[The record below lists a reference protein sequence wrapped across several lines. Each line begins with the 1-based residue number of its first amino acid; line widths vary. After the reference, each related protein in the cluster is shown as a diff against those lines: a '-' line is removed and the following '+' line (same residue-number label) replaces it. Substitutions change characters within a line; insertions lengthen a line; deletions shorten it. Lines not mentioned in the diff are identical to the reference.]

1 MSLLEGRGSLS
12 ILDFSW
18 NRLGQ
23 AGSNCL
29 ADVLRTNTKLV
40 RLDISHCGITA
51 VPAVT
56 LARGLTVE
64 EPSAGTLRVFRADY
78 NPMGDAGRDA
88 ILQAAQRRANLKYS
102 LRTGSTFT
110 DPRQLLASTQVPK
123 CVLLTM
129 LLTLMI
135 RFRAMRP
142 YFVVFSLVLAK
153 FVKPSLLAY
162 K

>member
-56 LARGLTVE
+56 LARGLAVE
-64 EPSAGTLRVFRADY
+64 EPSAGALRVFRADY

-110 DPRQLLASTQVPK
+110 DPRQLLASTQV
-123 CVLLTM
+123 CCLLCFWLWWVGFVRWSHT
-129 LLTLMI
+129 LLLS
-135 RFRAMRP
+135 RLCLQ
-142 YFVVFSLVLAK
+142 SLWSNL
-153 FVKPSLLAY
+153 FLHTH
-162 K
+162 